1 MNPVHLE
8 MLTEALPVSVF
19 ASLPFVILLLSVALI
34 PVFFKG
40 WWEATANKLKVV
52 LPLVA
57 FVIIYLCYSFGLS
70 GLKKIEHSI
79 VEYIQ
84 FLILLSTLYIISG
97 GIALNITYRP
107 SPKINSIILLLG
119 GLLAS
124 LIGTMGASALLIRP
138 LLRLN
143 SSRNKISHTVIFFI
157 LIVSNIGGALTPMG
171 DPPLFMG
178 FLKGVPFLWTLKLWK
193 AWAIGVSMMV
203 TFYYFVDIYYFRK
216 ENIPK
221 KSGSINVKGLMNI
234 GLLILVIVV
243 ACLAPQLTKGNK
255 SNIIFSNG
263 SPYREIL
270 FLLIIFASWKLT
282 DRKIYELNKFTLGPI
297 KEIAILFIGIFLT
310 MIPAYEWLLVN
321 GVSLGVDSPV
331 KYFWS
336 TGLLSGFLDNTPT
349 YLMFF
354 CVGKCQG
361 IPPDLVGAVVSQVGI
376 QEVFL
381 KAISLGAVFM
391 GGLTYIGNG
400 PNLMVKDISE
410 DFGVNMPSFFKFT
423 FISFSI
429 LLPLFMLIS
438 VLLSYNL
445 L

>member
-8 MLTEALPVSVF
+8 MLKEALPVSIF
-19 ASLPFVILLLSVALI
+19 ASLPFVILLFSLALV
-34 PVFFKG
+34 PVFCKD
-40 WWEATANKLKVV
+40 WWEATANKLKVI

-57 FVIIYLCYSFGLS
+57 LVIIYLCYSFGLS
-70 GLKKIEHSI
+70 GFKKIEHSL

-97 GIALNITYRP
+97 GIALNVTYRP
-107 SPKINSIILLLG
+107 SPKLNSRLLLLG
-119 GLLAS
+119 GVLAS

-143 SSRNKISHTVIFFI
+143 SSRNKVSHTVVFFI
-157 LIVSNIGGALTPMG
+157 LVVSNIGGALTPMG

-178 FLKGVPFLWTLKLWK
+178 FLRGVPFLWTLKLWK

-203 TFYYFVDIYYFRK
+203 TFYYFVDTYYFKK
-216 ENIPK
+216 ENIPI
-221 KSGSINVKGLMNI
+221 KSGNISVKGLKNI
-234 GLLILVIVV
+234 GLLILVIVI
-243 ACLAPQLTKGNK
+243 ACLAPQLTKENK
-255 SNIIFSNG
+255 GSIIFSNG
-263 SPYREIL
+263 SPYRELL
-270 FLLIIFASWKLT
+270 FLLVIFVSWKLT
-282 DRKIYELNKFTLGPI
+282 NKEIYELNKFTLGPI
-297 KEIAILFIGIFLT
+297 KEIAVLFIGIFLT

-321 GVSLGVDSPV
+321 GVSLGVDTPV
-331 KYFWS
+331 KYFWG

-361 IPPDLVGAVVSQVGI
+361 IPADMVGAVVSQVGI
-376 QEVFL
+376 QEAFL

-400 PNLMVKDISE
+400 PNLMVKNVSE
-410 DFGVNMPSFFKFT
+410 EFGVKMPSFFKF
-423 FISFSI
+423 FLISFSI
-429 LLPLFMLIS
+429 LLPLFILIS

-445 L
+445 I